1 MSLSASEDEI
11 LASATNTSLHDTF
24 LNNLV
29 IITNG
34 ARDRTD
40 IWLSVTDTPNRIA
53 LISDSMRVG
62 EGYPI

>member
-11 LASATNTSLHDTF
+11 LASATNTSLHDTL

>member
-1 MSLSASEDEI
+1 VSLSASEDEI
-11 LASATNTSLHDTF
+11 LASATNTSLHDTL